1 MPTVEHSICILRS
14 HFVSEVHRM
23 QIPSHTTHSPLYRLP
38 VHNDNNNKGAT
49 KVHDKSYGIVS
60 PQLPIWKDKKPIV
73 ISTSDSKTVQNLH
86 NFTVM
91 DLRIT

>member
-23 QIPSHTTHSPLYRLP
+23 QIPPHTTHSPLYRLP

-60 PQLPIWKDKKPIV
+60 PQLPIWKDKKILSLYQRP
-73 ISTSDSKTVQNLH
+73 T
-86 NFTVM
+86 
-91 DLRIT
+91 LRPRKICTILR